1 MINKW
6 LIGLKEYKKFGNML
20 NKIKRL
26 LLSRIFSPSRARSVG
41 GAHLER
47 RVCMLGNRQLCE
59 SPMPTLQAQTAK

>member
-6 LIGLKEYKKFGNML
+6 LIGLKEYKKFENML

-47 RVCMLGNRQLCE
+47 RVCMLGNRQL
-59 SPMPTLQAQTAK
+59 